1 MADLLPCPFCGN
13 SSDLIVDGY
22 QNRWVCCDG
31 CGAQTS
37 EFGSETDEQAIA
49 KWNCRTPPA
58 PQAMPPVTLPEP
70 ACWTLTEILDK
81 RETTY
86 RALLWFS
93 NPVNCAWSALYTAD
107 QLLTAIADDRKLRG
121 GA

>member
-1 MADLLPCPFCGN
+1 MAEQTWRLVPVEMTPEMEQAMADSL
-13 SSDLIVDGY
+13 
-22 QNRWVCCDG
+22 
-31 CGAQTS
+31 GACVKAWAVWA
-37 EFGSETDEQAIA
+37 DVLAA
-49 KWNCRTPPA
+49 APTPPA

-70 ACWTLTEILDK
+70 TCWTLTEILDK

-107 QLLTAIADDRKLRG
+107 QLRTAIADDRKLRG